1 MSPARTGL
9 FSPLPGTPLA
19 QPPPPPGCLPLL
31 GAASSP
37 DGPPT
42 ALGSCARGR
51 PVRPPPTLSRTT
63 LGTPRGLWKRW
74 RGISELGWLTEGR
87 PATHGAGEGSV
98 RWGTEFLPP
107 PALQTWGA
115 AWEHSLQPAPSCRLR
130 RDPWPPAKPLPIPGP
145 QTLPVLAAAVSPRF
159 FWKLVVQRET
169 PEHSPCSSG
178 PFPSL
183 QARVKLTLLPLPEG
197 PALAL
202 WAWISR
208 SPGPARETVRGSP
221 VSLGPPFPPLYS
233 GGDLAHR
240 GAPGDVCTRSWLSR
254 CVGGW

>member
-1 MSPARTGL
+1 MFTLPQVSSQIRLHKCPYVTLTEPDPASQSLQHHWPESIYANRAESP
-9 FSPLPGTPLA
+9 PWEQTPLCVP
-19 QPPPPPGCLPLL
+19 QPVGLDTSQSRSWVRRRHRRPR
-31 GAASSP
+31 
-37 DGPPT
+37 GPAPFPECT
-42 ALGSCARGR
+42 RGR
-51 PVRPPPTLSRTT
+51 
-63 LGTPRGLWKRW
+63 GDAA
-74 RGISELGWLTEGR
+74 GR
-87 PATHGAGEGSV
+87 PHLSAG
-98 RWGTEFLPP
+98 
-107 PALQTWGA
+107 
-115 AWEHSLQPAPSCRLR
+115 APSCGLR
-130 RDPWPPAKPLPIPGP
+130 RDPWPPAELLPIPGP
-145 QTLPVLAAAVSPRF
+145 QTLPVSAAAVSPRF
-159 FWKLVVQRET
+159 FWKRET
-169 PEHSPCSSG
+169 PEDSPRSSG

-208 SPGPARETVRGSP
+208 SPGPARETLRGSP